1 MKYVLVNL
9 ECEAS
14 SALES
19 LLDDQVLKEF
29 AYSSKYKTP
38 KLAYNNILLPVKNV
52 DKTDQAFLLNEQK
65 VKQHIVYHQGIDY
78 SEDIIYSLF
87 LVFSLI
93 LEKSKSLSLDIG
105 QELSDEQIGI
115 SYTDGSFSKNQTSAA
130 YACCKLLN
138 ESPDGLLDDF
148 TGKKFIF
155 DAFSGTIKEGTN
167 NIGELTA
174 IKIAIENFNN
184 KTFQLIISDS
194 IYGIKSYREYIHV
207 WKNNGY
213 KTYGK
218 KEIKNKDLIIE
229 TYEELKEV
237 QKNKIVLLKWTKGHD
252 QNSFNEKCDELAKK
266 ELGI

>member
-1 MKYVLVNL
+1 MLVYVDNGIGG
-9 ECEAS
+9 
-14 SALES
+14 AL
-19 LLDDQVLKEF
+19 
-29 AYSSKYKTP
+29 
-38 KLAYNNILLPVKNV
+38 
-52 DKTDQAFLLNEQK
+52 LLNGQ
-65 VKQHIVYHQGIDY
+65 
-78 SEDIIYSLF
+78 LF
-87 LVFSLI
+87 SGEVGFAGEIGLFSSTFHG
-93 LEKSKSLSLDIG
+93 K
-105 QELSDEQIGI
+105 
-115 SYTDGSFSKNQTSAA
+115 
-130 YACCKLLN
+130 
-138 ESPDGLLDDF
+138 DGLLDDF

-213 KTYGK
+213 KTYSK